1 MLTAVYAA
9 RNLCGAEYDL
19 WDVNVDGEYHEVT
32 RSARKGDQLVPQA
45 AQLEPLAL
53 LRAAFARYDPY
64 ALGCALSVALGA
76 GLLYLVTP
84 LLVQGGGG
92 SKLLLLRNYLLGFDA
107 TWAGA
112 ALGILQAILG
122 GFLVGFVMAH
132 AINYVIG
139 WHERR
144 LLRRLEISALL
155 EQPLDSP

>member
-1 MLTAVYAA
+1 M
-9 RNLCGAEYDL
+9 
-19 WDVNVDGEYHEVT
+19 
-32 RSARKGDQLVPQA
+32 
-45 AQLEPLAL
+45 AL

-64 ALGCALSVALGA
+64 ALGCALSVALGL

-84 LLVQGGGG
+84 LLVQGGGE

-112 ALGILQAILG
+112 ALGVVQAILG

-144 LLRRLEISALL
+144 LLRRLEIAAAFL
-155 EQPLDSP
+155 EQPLDST